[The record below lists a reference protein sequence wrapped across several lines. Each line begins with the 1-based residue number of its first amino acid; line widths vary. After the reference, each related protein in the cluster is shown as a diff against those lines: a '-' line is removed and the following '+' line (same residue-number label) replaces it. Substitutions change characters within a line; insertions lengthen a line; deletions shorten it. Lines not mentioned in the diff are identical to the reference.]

1 MESLRSSKVRYGYNS
16 VKLQLQK
23 DRMEMDSTNID
34 LFPATLVTN
43 KQMPVQH
50 FQPTNQHQHRNL
62 NALGDELAPG
72 DRSPQMPN
80 CSVNTLHDQST
91 RKKVFPL
98 TKVTISNQSS
108 MYIYNSDPFY
118 TRNKSYTKAERA
130 NFTSETLSEVVR
142 IKQLIMSLPGASA
155 KDSFKY
161 LLKNNILSLEEMVG
175 IEQLVLCKSMSKLL
189 KERQDHARAVLAE
202 QGRQRMNKTVQGD
215 PTEKIGELSCKWSI
229 RSAKKARIRGAM
241 AA

>member
-50 FQPTNQHQHRNL
+50 FQPTNQHRNVYTQ
-62 NALGDELAPG
+62 GDECALYE
-72 DRSPQMPN
+72 RSTQTPI
-80 CSVNTLHDQST
+80 CSTNTLHEQGI
-91 RKKVFPL
+91 RKKVFPP
-98 TKVTISNQSS
+98 KQVTISDQSR

-118 TRNKSYTKAERA
+118 TRKKSYTKAERT

-142 IKQLIMSLPGASA
+142 IKRLIMSTPGASTT
-155 KDSFKY
+155 DSFKY
-161 LLKNNILSLEEMVG
+161 LLKNNIISLEEMVG
-175 IEQLVLCKSMSKLL
+175 IEHLILCRSMPKLL
-189 KERQDHARAVLAE
+189 KERQDHVRAVLME
-202 QGRQRMNKTVQGD
+202 QERQRVKRTVQED
-215 PTEKIGELSCKWSI
+215 PTETLREFSWTRSI
-229 RSAKKARIRGAM
+229 RSAKKARIRAAM